1 MYGIK
6 YLFMDLVI
14 YYNLLVYVFMFLYI
28 NNVKVVVYKSF
39 ILNFIFLF
47 EIEKWLFLFYYW
59 LVFFELCVINV

>member
-47 EIEKWLFLFYYW
+47 EIEKWLFLFKGFYIY
-59 LVFFELCVINV
+59 VLCFR